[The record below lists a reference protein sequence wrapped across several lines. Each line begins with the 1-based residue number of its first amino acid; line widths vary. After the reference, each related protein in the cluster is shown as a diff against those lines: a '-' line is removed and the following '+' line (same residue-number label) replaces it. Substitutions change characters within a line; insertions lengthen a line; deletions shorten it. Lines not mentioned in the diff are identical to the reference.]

1 MKGED
6 IAESFEAKKYAY
18 RQTKDGMV
26 LSFVLHPDDVP
37 KEMAIAPIGQ
47 RYMVACAQI
56 DDHENP
62 IRPRATTD
70 AEKALARANLICR
83 DESYIQWA
91 RMNYYQWVNPTYP
104 HQIADETLEDEKY
117 AAEVIRFICGIES
130 RSELKN
136 NPEARERLNE
146 HLKLFESEVKA

>member
-1 MKGED
+1 MRGED

-37 KEMAIAPIGQ
+37 KEMATAPIGQ

-83 DESYIQWA
+83 DETYIQWV
-91 RMNYYQWVNPTYP
+91 RMNFYQWHVV
-104 HQIADETLEDEKY
+104 DETLEDEEY
-117 AAEVIRFICGIES
+117 AAEVIRFICGIDS
-130 RSELKN
+130 RSELKTD
-136 NPEARERLNE
+136 PEARERLNE
-146 HLKLFESEVKA
+146 HLKLFESEVQA

>member
-1 MKGED
+1 MRGED

-37 KEMAIAPIGQ
+37 KEMATAPIGQ

-83 DESYIQWA
+83 DETYIQWV
-91 RMNYYQWVNPTYP
+91 RMNFYQWHVV
-104 HQIADETLEDEKY
+104 DETLEDEEY
-117 AAEVIRFICGIES
+117 AA
-130 RSELKN
+130 
-136 NPEARERLNE
+136 
-146 HLKLFESEVKA
+146 

>member
-37 KEMAIAPIGQ
+37 KEMATAPIGQ

-83 DESYIQWA
+83 DETYIQWV
-91 RMNYYQWVNPTYP
+91 RMNYYQWDVV
-104 HQIADETLEDEKY
+104 DKTLEDEEY
-117 AAEVIRFICGIES
+117 AAQVIRFICGIES
-130 RSELKN
+130 RSELKT

-146 HLKLFESEVKA
+146 HLMLFESEVQA

>member
-1 MKGED
+1 MRGDD

-37 KEMAIAPIGQ
+37 KEMATAPIGQ
-47 RYMVACAQI
+47 RYMIACAQI

-83 DESYIQWA
+83 DETYIQWV
-91 RMNYYQWVNPTYP
+91 RMNFYQWHVV
-104 HQIADETLEDEKY
+104 DETLEDEEY
-117 AAEVIRFICGIES
+117 AAEVIRFICGIDS
-130 RSELKN
+130 RSELKT

-146 HLKLFESEVKA
+146 HLKLFESEVQA

>member
-1 MKGED
+1 MRGED

-37 KEMAIAPIGQ
+37 KEMATAPIGQ
-47 RYMVACAQI
+47 RYIVACAQI
-56 DDHENP
+56 DDYENP
-62 IRPRATTD
+62 VKPRATTEI
-70 AEKALARANLICR
+70 EKALAKANLICR
-83 DESYIQWA
+83 DESYIQWV
-91 RMNYYQWVNPTYP
+91 RMNYYQWHVV
-104 HQIADETLEDEKY
+104 DENQSDENY

-130 RSELKN
+130 RSELKT

-146 HLKLFESEVKA
+146 HLKLFESEVQA

>member
-37 KEMAIAPIGQ
+37 KEMATAPIGQ
-47 RYMVACAQI
+47 RYMLACAQI
-56 DDHENP
+56 DDYENP
-62 IRPRATTD
+62 VKPRATTEI
-70 AEKALARANLICR
+70 EKSLARANLICR

-91 RMNYYQWVNPTYP
+91 RMNYYQWHVV
-104 HQIADETLEDEKY
+104 DENQSDENY

-130 RSELKN
+130 RSELKT

-146 HLKLFESEVKA
+146 HLKLFESEVQA

>member
-1 MKGED
+1 MRGED

-37 KEMAIAPIGQ
+37 KEMATAPIGQ

-56 DDHENP
+56 DAHENP

-83 DESYIQWA
+83 DETYIQWV
-91 RMNYYQWVNPTYP
+91 RMNFYQWHVV
-104 HQIADETLEDEKY
+104 DETLEDEEY
-117 AAEVIRFICGIES
+117 AAEVIRFICGIDS
-130 RSELKN
+130 RSELKT

-146 HLKLFESEVKA
+146 HLKLFESEVQA

>member
-37 KEMAIAPIGQ
+37 KEMATAPIGQ

-83 DESYIQWA
+83 DETYIQWV
-91 RMNYYQWVNPTYP
+91 RMNFYQWHVV
-104 HQIADETLEDEKY
+104 DETLEDEEY
-117 AAEVIRFICGIES
+117 AAEVIRFICGIDS
-130 RSELKN
+130 RSELKT

-146 HLKLFESEVKA
+146 HLKLFESEVQV

>member
-1 MKGED
+1 MRGED

-37 KEMAIAPIGQ
+37 KEIATAPIGQ

-83 DESYIQWA
+83 DETYIHWV
-91 RMNYYQWVNPTYP
+91 RMNFYQWHVV
-104 HQIADETLEDEKY
+104 DETLEDEEY
-117 AAEVIRFICGIES
+117 AAEVIRFICGIGS
-130 RSELKN
+130 RSELKT

-146 HLKLFESEVKA
+146 HLKLFESEVQA